1 MYDLLT
7 SSAWALESKFYSI
20 AKERIL
26 ARIGKGLS
34 ALSADEARPRRY
46 PHVDAQGYPTMWV
59 SQAGECAGVAL
70 APASPESGL
79 NLAVGLTQVLA
90 QVLAGNGVVVG
101 ASGRAGSAN
110 TSGSKV
116 AIIPVQ
122 GTIQKRGG
130 YCSLGTKDLVSMLQ
144 AASRDPEVSAIV
156 LDIDSPGGQ
165 VDGTEE
171 FAEAVRRSSKPVVA
185 YGDGLVASAAYW
197 IAAQCSYI
205 FLNSASTGYAGSL
218 GVLCMSIDQT
228 VFLEKQGYKVEI
240 LRSTRA
246 VDKARLN
253 PVEPLSDAVRAV
265 VQADL
270 DQIGET
276 FIAAVERGRAGK
288 LSTKEDVFTGKVY
301 RGAEAKKHGLVDA
314 IGSLQDAVNKAA
326 QLAQSGQGA
335 GNSAS
340 SFTQN
345 FNSAWQ
351 TSSPI
356 S

>member
-7 SSAWALESKFYSI
+7 SSCWALESKFYSI
-20 AKERIL
+20 AKDRIM
-26 ARIGKGLS
+26 ARIGKGLP

-46 PHVDAQGYPTMWV
+46 PHVDAQGYPTMWNAEATGAAV
-59 SQAGECAGVAL
+59 LRAGTGELSL
-70 APASPESGL
+70 ATAM
-79 NLAVGLTQVLA
+79 A
-90 QVLAGNGVVVG
+90 QVLAGRSGG
-101 ASGRAGSAN
+101 ASSAN

-116 AIIPVQ
+116 AVLPIQ
-122 GTIQKRGG
+122 GTVQKRGG
-130 YCSLGTKDLVSMLQ
+130 YCSLGTKDLVASLN
-144 AASRDPEVSAIV
+144 AANRDPEIAAIV

-171 FAEAVRRSSKPVVA
+171 LAQAVALSAKPVVA
-185 YGDGLVASAAYW
+185 YIDGLGASAAYW
-197 IAAQCSYI
+197 IASQASSI
-205 FLNSASTGYAGSL
+205 FINSASTGYAGSL
-218 GVLCMSIDQT
+218 GVLCMSINQE

-240 LRSTRA
+240 LRSSRA

-253 PVEPLSDAVRAV
+253 GVEPLSDVVRAS

-288 LSTKEDVFTGKVY
+288 LSAKEDVFTGKVY
-301 RGAEAKKHGLVDA
+301 QGSDAKKHGLVDA

-326 QLAQSGQGA
+326 QLAQSGG

-345 FNSAWQ
+345 FNKAWLENSP
-351 TSSPI
+351 TS
-356 S
+356 

>member
-7 SSAWALESKFYSI
+7 SSAWALEPKFYSI

-26 ARIGKGLS
+26 ARLGKGLP
-34 ALSADEARPRRY
+34 AFSADEARPRRY
-46 PHVDAQGYPTMWV
+46 PHADAQGYPKMWV
-59 SQAGECAGVAL
+59 TQSGELAGLVVQ
-70 APASPESGL
+70 PEDHGL
-79 NLAVGLTQVLA
+79 NLATGIA
-90 QVLAGNGVVVG
+90 QLLAGTSVG
-101 ASGRAGSAN
+101 AAARPGSAN
-110 TSGSKV
+110 TTGSKV
-116 AIIPVQ
+116 AVIPVQ

-130 YCSLGTKDLVSMLQ
+130 YCSLGTKEMVGYLE
-144 AASRDPEVSAIV
+144 AALRDPEVSAVV

-171 FAEAVRRSSKPVVA
+171 FAQAIRNAGKPVVA

-197 IAAQCSYI
+197 IASQCAYI
-205 FLNSASTGYAGSL
+205 FINSASTGYAGSL

-228 VFLEKQGYKVEI
+228 TFLEKQGYKVEI

-246 VDKARLN
+246 VDKARMN
-253 PVEPLSDAVRAV
+253 PVEPLSADVRAV

-276 FIAAVERGRAGK
+276 FIAAVEQGRAGK
-288 LSTKEDVFTGKVY
+288 LSAKEDVFTGKVY
-301 RGAEAKKHGLVDA
+301 RGADAKKHGLVDA

-326 QLAQSGQGA
+326 QLAQSGDWA

-345 FNSAWQ
+345 FNKAWLENSP
-351 TSSPI
+351 TS
-356 S
+356 

>member
-1 MYDLLT
+1 MYDLL
-7 SSAWALESKFYSI
+7 SSSCWALEAKFYSI
-20 AKERIL
+20 AKAAIF
-26 ARIGKGLS
+26 ARLEQGLP
-34 ALSADEARPRRY
+34 ALDASEAKPWKY
-46 PHVDAQGYPTMWV
+46 SHMAEGYPAMWITQ
-59 SQAGECAGVAL
+59 SGELAGLDVKPAGH
-70 APASPESGL
+70 GL
-79 NLAVGLTQVLA
+79 NLATGIGQL
-90 QVLAGNGVVVG
+90 LAGG
-101 ASGRAGSAN
+101 ASAAARPGTAN

-116 AIIPVQ
+116 AVLPVQ

-130 YCSLGTKDLVSMLQ
+130 YCSLGTKDLVGMLN
-144 AASRDPEVSAIV
+144 AALRDPEVSAVV

-171 FAEAVRRSSKPVVA
+171 FAQAIRNAGKPVVA

-197 IAAQCSYI
+197 IASQCAYI

-218 GVLCMSIDQT
+218 GVLCMSINQEAY
-228 VFLEKQGYKVEI
+228 LEKNGYKVEI

-253 PVEPLSDAVRAV
+253 PVEPLSDAVRAA

-301 RGAEAKKHGLVDA
+301 RGSDAKKHGLVDA

-326 QLAQSGQGA
+326 QLAQSGEWA
-335 GNSAS
+335 GNTAS

-345 FNSAWQ
+345 FNQAW
-351 TSSPI
+351 TSSFPK